1 MATLVCAIDDRA
13 LATRIASVMDG
24 QVGIDTVVIGTDP
37 WVISKFAASR
47 RIDCFCLSPMSPAEL
62 LRIRRA
68 LLASPAQST
77 PVRTALL
84 VEHCDAA
91 LVYHALGYGID
102 DVVDLSLPDAQLR
115 TGLTIFAS
123 GVDRACE
130 SFVVSAVSVPHPVMH
145 GLIDY
150 ADGADRQIV
159 TLISIGYTDREIA
172 EILHYSHQV
181 IRNRVSQIM
190 LRSGIRNRTQLSAR
204 HTFESIEGGSRGQPF
219 FTAWTP

>member
-1 MATLVCAIDDRA
+1 MATLACVIGDGAFA
-13 LATRIASVMDG
+13 ARISSVMAEQRD
-24 QVGIDTVVIGTDP
+24 VDTIVVGTDP
-37 WVISKFAASR
+37 WVISKLAASR
-47 RIDCFCLSPMSPAEL
+47 PIDGLCFPPMPPADL
-62 LRIRRA
+62 LRIRRTI
-68 LLASPAQST
+68 LSSITPTAQ
-77 PVRTALL
+77 VRTALL
-84 VEHCDAA
+84 VERSDAA

-102 DVVDLSLPDAQLR
+102 DVVDVSLPDAQLR
-115 TGLTIFAS
+115 IDLTTFVM
-123 GVDRACE
+123 GVGRACE
-130 SFVVSAVSVPHPVMH
+130 PFVASAVPVPHPVMQ

-150 ADGADRQIV
+150 VDSTDRQIV